1 MYIFFE
7 FAICLIF
14 AAFVVALLFA
24 VGALLMILVEGATI
38 LERLARG
45 IAHDASI
52 LVARQT
58 EIVRSRLSAVE
69 FRAKP
74 YMPFVGVSKTDIP
87 ASNPAL

>member
-14 AAFVVALLFA
+14 AAFVMTLVFA
-24 VGALLMILVEGATI
+24 VCALVIILVEGATI

-58 EIVRSRLSAVE
+58 EIVRSRLSAVG

-74 YMPFVGVSKTDIP
+74 YMPFVGVSKEE
-87 ASNPAL
+87 A

>member
-14 AAFVVALLFA
+14 AAFVMTLVFA
-24 VGALLMILVEGATI
+24 VCALVILVEGATI
-38 LERLARG
+38 LEQLARR

-58 EIVRSRLSAVE
+58 EIVRSRLSAVG

-74 YMPFVGVSKTDIP
+74 YMPFVGVSKEE
-87 ASNPAL
+87 A

>member
-1 MYIFFE
+1 MYPLLE
-7 FAICLIF
+7 CAICLIVV
-14 AAFVVALLFA
+14 AFVMTLLFA
-24 VGALLMILVEGATI
+24 VSALVMILVEGATI

-58 EIVRSRLSAVE
+58 EIVRRRLSAVG

-74 YMPFVGVSKTDIP
+74 SMPFVGVSKEE
-87 ASNPAL
+87 A